1 MLSARPFTPLL
12 HLAGRRVLVSCAA
25 AALALCSTTAL
36 AQADEKAALALL
48 KRNDCTKCH
57 SPTKTKKGPS
67 YKKISEKYKGKADAE
82 EKLIKQMT
90 SGPKVKL
97 EDGTEEDHKII
108 DTKDPKE
115 LKNLVEWIRSL

>member
-1 MLSARPFTPLL
+1 MALS
-12 HLAGRRVLVSCAA
+12 
-25 AALALCSTTAL
+25 STCAL

-67 YKKISEKYKGKADAE
+67 YKKIAEKYKDDPKAE
-82 EKLIKQMT
+82 EKMVKQMQT
-90 SGPKVKL
+90 GPKVKL
-97 EDGTEEDHKII
+97 EDGTEEEHKII

-115 LKNLVEWIRSL
+115 LTNLVNWIRSL